1 MVFAE
6 NAMKAA
12 LIAPL
17 LVILSALSLSVLQRG
32 IEWVASIAH
41 TPQAGMLRKMKPFI
55 KKLDLVI
62 VRIMGE
68 NKFEVTTTEILLMAI
83 VIVVLVSV
91 FENADRPKVVV
102 ANKKDKKK
110 D

>member
-1 MVFAE
+1 M
-6 NAMKAA
+6 
-12 LIAPL
+12 
-17 LVILSALSLSVLQRG
+17 
-32 IEWVASIAH
+32 ASIAH

-55 KKLDLVI
+55 KLDLVI

-68 NKFEVTTTEILLMAI
+68 NKFEVTTTEILLIAI